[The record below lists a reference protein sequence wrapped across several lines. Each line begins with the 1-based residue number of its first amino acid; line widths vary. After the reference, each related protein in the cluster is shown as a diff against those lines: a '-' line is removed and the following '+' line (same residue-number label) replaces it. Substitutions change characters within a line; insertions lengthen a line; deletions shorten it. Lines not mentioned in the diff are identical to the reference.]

1 MASQVSASTTM
12 YTWYSPSK
20 TYIQIRKVEPSVE
33 NEKVQISMQLELGR
47 GVTSPDVNLMVRL
60 FL

>member
-1 MASQVSASTTM
+1 M
-12 YTWYSPSK
+12 
-20 TYIQIRKVEPSVE
+20 RKVEPSVE
-33 NEKVQISMQLELGR
+33 NEKVQISMQLEFGR